1 MNEIQVFN
9 HEEFGEIRTIEIDGQ
24 IYLVGTDVA
33 RALGYKDP
41 SRALRQHVDTE
52 DKQLFNTRAN
62 CPSNTVIFRDGI
74 SGRGN
79 PNITIINESGLYS
92 LVLASKL
99 QGAKKF
105 KHWVTSEV
113 LPTIRKT
120 GSYNPN
126 SQKIE
131 YTTNIFLID
140 CKFSSK
146 LNEKPLK
153 KDAFQPIYKKGRD
166 KMNETIQKLKPFL
179 LDYVQEVTTPS
190 KNGGKNQYI
199 CPLCNSGTGSHHSGA
214 FTVYPD
220 TNSYHC
226 FACDANGDIFNL
238 YGELNSITDF
248 KTITNELKAKYN
260 ISSSQP
266 IRMKKQPTKQTEQ
279 REEKDYTKFFAMA
292 EQHLN
297 ETNYLANRGL
307 SSDTQR
313 KFHCGYV
320 ANYQYNHNSQAT
332 PAVIIPTSNHSF
344 MWRSTTENIKQKRGT
359 ANILNPSAL
368 TAPYCFVVEGE
379 IDCMS
384 VDECGFS
391 CIGLGSA
398 SNIRK
403 IFDYDTSRT
412 VLIIALDN
420 DRRGQQATTDLA
432 KLCDEHRTPYIIAKS
447 DIWNDCKDANELLI
461 KDRTKLMSNL
471 QEHSERAVKLD
482 KDQWFKEMLER
493 KQANSDW
500 HSGLIRNKSDNA
512 IKNNLHNIHLILE
525 NDVEYSRKIR
535 FNELQQMRT
544 YMGNDWND
552 YSDCCLKLYLE
563 EKYGLNTSIESINQ
577 ACTIVEHKYSY
588 HPIKDYLLSV
598 QWDGI
603 HRVKSVFTD
612 FLGATDNIYTQSV
625 AIVTFVGCVAR
636 ILNAGVKFDTCT
648 TLVGKQG
655 TGKSKFLFKISV
667 KPEWFTD
674 GVTTFDG
681 KDFYES
687 IKGKWIIELGEG
699 TAFQKSIKERCKQA
713 IASQQDTYRE
723 PFSRHPTTRKRQCVF
738 FGTTNNY
745 DFLKDETG
753 DRRYYPIDVN
763 IAKATKSIDKDL
775 TPEYVNQL
783 WAEATALYKS
793 GQSIYIQDS
802 QVLALAEQE
811 QRKHFDES
819 PLQSDIYNFLE
830 IPITTNWYDTN
841 IDARRLHIKAYQ
853 DGKSHA
859 GAYKRDR
866 ISVKE
871 IACELYGY
879 ELNQPIDRRFSLD
892 IARTLTA
899 LGWNKTG
906 KVERLNLYGLQRMF
920 YLD

>member
-1 MNEIQVFN
+1 LNDL
-9 HEEFGEIRTIEIDGQ
+9 IE
-24 IYLVGTDVA
+24 
-33 RALGYKDP
+33 
-41 SRALRQHVDTE
+41 
-52 DKQLFNTRAN
+52 
-62 CPSNTVIFRDGI
+62 
-74 SGRGN
+74 
-79 PNITIINESGLYS
+79 
-92 LVLASKL
+92 
-99 QGAKKF
+99 
-105 KHWVTSEV
+105 
-113 LPTIRKT
+113 
-120 GSYNPN
+120 
-126 SQKIE
+126 KI
-131 YTTNIFLID
+131 
-140 CKFSSK
+140 
-146 LNEKPLK
+146 KP
-153 KDAFQPIYKKGRD
+153 Y
-166 KMNETIQKLKPFL
+166 L
-179 LDYVQEVTTPS
+179 LDYVNEITEPS
-190 KNGGKNQYI
+190 RNGGKNQYI

-238 YGELNSITDF
+238 YGEVNHISDF
-248 KTITNELKAKYN
+248 KAIVDELSAKYN

-266 IRMKKQPTKQTEQ
+266 IRQKKQPTKPIEQ

-292 EQHLN
+292 EQHLH
-297 ETNYLANRGL
+297 ETDYLTNRGL

-313 KFHCGYV
+313 KFRCGYV
-320 ANYQYNHNSQAT
+320 ANYQYSHNSQAT
-332 PAVIIPTSNHSF
+332 SAVIIPTSNHSF

-359 ANILNPSAL
+359 VHILNPSAL
-368 TAPYCFVVEGE
+368 TATYCFVVEGE

-384 VDECGFS
+384 VDECGFA
-391 CIGLGSA
+391 CIGLGST

-403 IFDYDTSRT
+403 IFDYDTSKT

-420 DRRGQQATTDLA
+420 DPRGQKAAVELA
-432 KLCDEHRTPYIIAKS
+432 KMCDEHRTPYIMTKNN
-447 DIWNDCKDANELLI
+447 IWGDCKDANELLV
-461 KDRTKLMSNL
+461 KDSTRLIASL
-471 QEHSERAVKLD
+471 QEHSERAVMLD
-482 KDQWFKEMLER
+482 KDQWFREMLER

-500 HSGLIRNKSDNA
+500 RGGLIRNQTDNA
-512 IKNNLHNIHLILE
+512 VKNNLRNIHLILE
-525 NDVEYSRKIR
+525 SDDKYKGKIR
-535 FNELQQMRT
+535 FNELKQLRS
-544 YMGNDWND
+544 YGDDDWED
-552 YSDCCLKLYLE
+552 IIDSQLKLYFE
-563 EKYGLNTSIESINQ
+563 EEYGVTTSVDTINH
-577 ACTIVEHKYSY
+577 ACNIIADKHTY
-588 HPIKDYLLSV
+588 HPIREYLNSL

-603 HRVKSVFTD
+603 HRIKSVFTD

-625 AIVTFVGCVAR
+625 AIITFVGCVAR
-636 ILNAGVKFDTCT
+636 IMQAGVKFDTCT

-655 TGKSKFLFKISV
+655 TGKSKFLFKIAV
-667 KPEWFTD
+667 NPEWFTD

-687 IKGKWIIELGEG
+687 IQGKWIIELGEG

-723 PFSRHPTTRKRQCVF
+723 PYARHPKIRKRQCVF

-763 IAKATKSIDKDL
+763 ITKAIKNIDRDL

-783 WAEATALYKS
+783 WAEAVQLYNS

-830 IPITTNWYDTN
+830 IPITKGWYN
-841 IDARRLHIKAYQ
+841 ASLEARRMHIRDCQNGNAT
-853 DGKSHA
+853 A

-899 LGWNKTG
+899 LGWLKNG
-906 KVERLNLYGLQRMF
+906 KKMRLDIYGVQWI
-920 YLD
+920 YTK